1 VDLNYLFHRHQVSLM
16 RADAAISVSTRSE
29 HEGTARCYEDRIRS
43 LQLAL
48 GAGAVAAREA

>member
-1 VDLNYLFHRHQVSLM
+1 MDLNYLFHRHQVSLM